1 MKMINKNRK
10 GFTLVE
16 MMLSLAIIMLIGG
29 VVVSLVV
36 SISNSFNT
44 TYNIDDSADYAMLYA
59 KGFENS
65 FLANSQK
72 GGASGSECYWLVNK
86 DGTTVPTLKVKTAD
100 SDTAVPVFDPQFLG
114 TEGNS
119 YKWEILMFYKWD
131 EANECVLYRVLL
143 KDNFNSTGFTYMYD
157 GSFWVPRYTDR
168 KVNNGATSRNI
179 TIDGAEMNEETLQNA
194 GFDTSMFSS
203 EQLDG
208 SYKAVIHYFPG

>member
-36 SISNSFNT
+36 SISNSFTT

-72 GGASGSECYWLVNK
+72 PFASGSECYWEVKPNA
-86 DGTTVPTLKVKTAD
+86 GVPTLRVKTPEN
-100 SDTAVPVFDPQFLG
+100 SDEVSVFDPQFLG
-114 TEGNS
+114 SSSNP
-119 YKWEILMFYKWD
+119 KWNIMMFYKWD
-131 EANECVLYRVLL
+131 AATECVYYRVLL
-143 KDNFNSTGFTYMYD
+143 KDNLNATDYTYMYE
-157 GSFWVPRYTDR
+157 GSFWVPRYNDR
-168 KVNNGATSRNI
+168 KTNSGAASRSI
-179 TIDGAEMNEETLQNA
+179 YVDEESEAMTDTVLDDH
-194 GFDTSMFSS
+194 GFDSSRFSS

-208 SYKAVIHYFPG
+208 TYYAKIYYKA

>member
-1 MKMINKNRK
+1 MKMINKNKK

-72 GGASGSECYWLVNK
+72 GGASGSNCYWVVNT
-86 DGTTVPTLKVKTAD
+86 DSTTVPTLKVKTAD
-100 SDTAVPVFDPQFLG
+100 ASDPVPVFDPQFLG
-114 TEGNS
+114 TEGS
-119 YKWEILMFYKWD
+119 DYKWEILMFYKWD

-168 KVNNGATSRNI
+168 KTNNGASNRKIVT
-179 TIDGAEMNEETLQNA
+179 DGEGMTAEYLTTK
-194 GFDTSMFSS
+194 GFDSSMFST

-208 SYKAVIHYFPG
+208 SYKSMIYYYPC

>member
-36 SISNSFNT
+36 SISNSFTT

-72 GGASGSECYWLVNK
+72 PFSAGGECYWEVKNNA
-86 DGTTVPTLKVKTAD
+86 GVPTLRVKTPET
-100 SDTAVPVFDPQFLG
+100 SDETSVFDPQFLG
-114 TEGNS
+114 TGS
-119 YKWEILMFYKWD
+119 QPKWNIMMFYKWD
-131 EANECVLYRVLL
+131 ADQECVYYRVLL
-143 KDNFNSTGFTYMYD
+143 KDNLNSTDFTYMYD
-157 GSFWVPRYTDR
+157 GSFWVPRYADR
-168 KVNNGATSRNI
+168 KANSGAASRNI
-179 TIDGAEMNEETLQNA
+179 YVDTESEAMTAEVLDAHE
-194 GFDTSMFSS
+194 FDSS
-203 EQLDG
+203 RFTTEQLDG
-208 SYKAVIHYFPG
+208 SYYAKIYYIA